1 MIRRKSV
8 KPVDTPDSVHASC
21 PACDRHS
28 SGLGVA
34 PPARCYLPAH
44 SPEARSRCAYL
55 VLLRAEIAR
64 FTQTELARLCC
75 SDPQLMPCGFRWR
88 AVSSCAVLCSP
99 DVPPVLGF
107 PNCTSDGLTGF
118 TTSILRFG
126 VALLSW
132 PRLGTGMSEIPGAQM
147 RRQHSPSKYN
157 LPE

>member
-1 MIRRKSV
+1 MLLLFADPADCVGKHRRIACGFHLCHIGLTRVIRVSVNAAKSV
-8 KPVDTPDSVHASC
+8 KPADTPDFVHASC

-75 SDPQLMPCGFRWR
+75 SDPQLMPCGFHWR
-88 AVSSCAVLCSP
+88 AVSSCAALCSP
-99 DVPPVLGF
+99 DVPPVRGF
-107 PNCTSDGLTGF
+107 PHNAYALS
-118 TTSILRFG
+118 LRY
-126 VALLSW
+126 A
-132 PRLGTGMSEIPGAQM
+132 PATA
-147 RRQHSPSKYN
+147 
-157 LPE
+157 